1 MEERK
6 KIKVILKRVK
16 DKYGKEIEI
25 PDTLEKLQELVGG
38 YIEILTLR
46 PGLVAIFNEEG
57 RLREMPYNCRVDGVP
72 IVGPVLIAGADEE
85 GELQDCPISISEWI
99 ERWMSNS
106 AATV

>member
-25 PDTLEKLQELVGG
+25 PDTLKKLQELVGG
-38 YIEILTLR
+38 YIETLTLR

-57 RLREMPYNCRVDGVP
+57 RLRGMDYNCRIDGVP

-106 AATV
+106 ATE